1 MAKAAL
7 QKEIEQAP
15 KSNLTIDELYNLSYK
30 DRDICMDKYFD
41 MRMNDYLI
49 HLYTRYGSSEAAK
62 QDIIEEF
69 NERNVQFAKKVK

>member
-1 MAKAAL
+1 
-7 QKEIEQAP
+7 
-15 KSNLTIDELYNLSYK
+15 
-30 DRDICMDKYFD
+30 MDKYFD

-69 NERNVQFAKKVK
+69 NERNVQLAKKVK